1 MSVKESRFLP
11 HALLWMALMAALC
24 LSMGLSTAQAVGVE
38 ADVPEEV
45 VAFYQADAYWDDW
58 TITGWVNPS
67 LPEDKPRT
75 AERCDTGFALL
86 RKKDVYYTPNLGV
99 FRLTDGQWRF
109 VANNDQAIRNHIL
122 PVRIMD
128 GTEQLVT
135 LRVVIGY
142 EHIPWMEMNFTPDSQ
157 GRWYLMNVYCTD
169 PMVTINFEEDG
180 RRIYGWR
187 EKGLTLEDQELLWLE
202 TFVFDEQLLEP
213 EPNWKSAE
221 PSPLMVLS
229 GEEIAFPRGEMYA
242 VYQGPSKEYGRAG
255 NGKARVSTNGSI
267 VCYGAWKDGVLVRYD
282 VNAAKSRYGWI
293 LLSDL
298 PDSVNEQVSQLPF
311 SAYGYMGDE
320 YRYGVIARNTE
331 LTDDPSGSRDAVG
344 SLPAG
349 TSVHCLARDE
359 YGWVYVEGY
368 YGDRLVM
375 GFVPGDA
382 VDREHGYT
390 QGAWRSIDKA
400 VTYSEADIHAAMD
413 AVEARFANRVG
424 TGLIGLRYEEAAN
437 ADPTAWW
444 KDDAGPDKQAIL
456 LFSDLSNII
465 MTDYEMYVHGMA
477 RNYEWI
483 LYRDE
488 GEAWYVGHEGLSR

>member
-1 MSVKESRFLP
+1 MPVKESRFLSRT
-11 HALLWMALMAALC
+11 ALWTLLMMLLC
-24 LSMGLSTAQAVGVE
+24 LLMGIPSAQAVGVE

-58 TITGWVNPS
+58 TITGWANPS
-67 LPEDKPRT
+67 QPEDKPRT

-86 RKKDVYYTPNLGV
+86 RKKDVVYAPNLGV
-99 FRLTDGQWRF
+99 FRLTEGQWRF
-109 VANNDQAIRNHIL
+109 VANNAQAIPNHIL

-135 LRVVIGY
+135 LRIVIGY
-142 EHIPWMEMNFTPDSQ
+142 EHIPWMELNFTPDSQ
-157 GRWYLMNVYCTD
+157 GRWYLMNVRCTD
-169 PMVTINFEEDG
+169 PMVDINFEEDG
-180 RRIYGWR
+180 QRIYGWR
-187 EKGLTLEDQELLWLE
+187 EKGLTLENQELLWLD

-213 EPNWKSAE
+213 EPNWKSTE
-221 PSPLMVLS
+221 PPRLMILG
-229 GEEIAFPRGEMYA
+229 GEEVAFPRGEMYA
-242 VYQGPSKEYGRAG
+242 VYQGPGKEYGRAG
-255 NGKARVSTNGSI
+255 NGKACVSTNGPI

-298 PDSVNEQVSQLPF
+298 PDSVIEQVSQLHYDG
-311 SAYGYMGDE
+311 YGKTGDQ
-320 YRYGVIARNTE
+320 YQYGVIARNTE

-368 YGDRLVM
+368 YGDRPVM

-390 QGAWRSIDKA
+390 QGAWRSIDEA

-413 AVEARFANRVG
+413 AVEAYIANCVG
-424 TGLIGLRYEEAAN
+424 MGLIGLRYEEAVN
-437 ADPTAWW
+437 ADSTAWW
-444 KDDAGPDKQAIL
+444 QDGAGPDKQAIL
-456 LFSDLSNII
+456 LSSDLSDIS
-465 MTDYEMYVHGMA
+465 MTDYEIGAYGMA
-477 RNYEWI
+477 WNYEWI
-483 LYRDE
+483 LYRGE
-488 GEAWYVGHEGLSR
+488 GEAWYVGSYGYE